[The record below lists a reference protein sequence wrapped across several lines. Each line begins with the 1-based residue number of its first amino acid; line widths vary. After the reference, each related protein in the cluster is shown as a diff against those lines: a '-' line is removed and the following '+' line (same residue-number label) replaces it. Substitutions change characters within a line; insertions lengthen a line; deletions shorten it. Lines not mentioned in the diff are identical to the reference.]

1 VGALQRCHSRLPCD
15 LLRPHSLNLE
25 GNPNKEAIMSEKKTI
40 KLPSGAQVVL
50 KDPKSL
56 RVKDRRKVFNN
67 AAGQE
72 GLMMAMSLTDGLISV
87 LVESWSLDLIIPSVR
102 IESIDEMEM
111 ADYDTLAEEIKDAE
125 KILFPNL
132 SKSDETEADP
142 ESPIE
147 ASND

>member
-1 VGALQRCHSRLPCD
+1 
-15 LLRPHSLNLE
+15 
-25 GNPNKEAIMSEKKTI
+25 MSEKKTI